1 MAFQPEQLG
10 PYRILRTLGRGGMGM
25 VFEAVNTETGE
36 PAAVKVLAAALAGEP
51 DFRQRFEAEIETL
64 RKLRHENIVRL
75 FGFGEQGGV
84 LFYAMELVNGR
95 SLEQELQSG
104 RQFDWR
110 EVARIGIATCQALRH
125 AHDRGIIH
133 RDIKPANL
141 LLTAD
146 GLLKLSDFGI
156 AKLFGDVGLTS
167 AGNVVGTVEYMA
179 PEQAE
184 GRGADAR
191 SDLYALG
198 GVLFTLLAR
207 RPPFRAQSLGGMIEK
222 HRSVK
227 PDPVSKYC
235 PGCPGE
241 LEAIIAQLLEKDPK
255 QRIPNA
261 LLLARRLQAM
271 LHGLSRQEQHS
282 AGRADEDDEPLDA
295 TFDLAPASTGSHPEA
310 GDPTTTR
317 PTKLPAGPAI
327 PGSPIGP
334 PLDQLPETKETAAF
348 QVYAA
353 PNPSAVDTSPGAE
366 DTSPASHFVP
376 VAEEDLDRFEIETPR
391 PRALISW
398 QTWVLAVCL
407 LALGLGTW
415 YVLRPPT
422 ADALYERIVRA
433 TSEGTIDGKLAAER
447 DIHEFLTRY
456 SNDPRALQL
465 RQYEDDLSMYRLE
478 RRFEHQMGREVDAA
492 GLLPIER
499 AYLEAINYL
508 RIDTERGMA
517 KLQALVDLYEHE
529 GSQPGRPG
537 SGPADQCLELARRR
551 LAVLRAQLAQS
562 WSEQLGVIQARLDR
576 ADELAATDPDRAQ
589 RMREAVVE
597 LYSDKP
603 WAAPAV
609 RRAKNALGNR
619 SQPLPRQ

>member
-1 MAFQPEQLG
+1 
-10 PYRILRTLGRGGMGM
+10 
-25 VFEAVNTETGE
+25 
-36 PAAVKVLAAALAGEP
+36 
-51 DFRQRFEAEIETL
+51 
-64 RKLRHENIVRL
+64 
-75 FGFGEQGGV
+75 
-84 LFYAMELVNGR
+84 
-95 SLEQELQSG
+95 
-104 RQFDWR
+104 
-110 EVARIGIATCQALRH
+110 
-125 AHDRGIIH
+125 
-133 RDIKPANL
+133 
-141 LLTAD
+141 
-146 GLLKLSDFGI
+146 
-156 AKLFGDVGLTS
+156 
-167 AGNVVGTVEYMA
+167 
-179 PEQAE
+179 
-184 GRGADAR
+184 
-191 SDLYALG
+191 
-198 GVLFTLLAR
+198 
-207 RPPFRAQSLGGMIEK
+207 
-222 HRSVK
+222 
-227 PDPVSKYC
+227 
-235 PGCPGE
+235 
-241 LEAIIAQLLEKDPK
+241 
-255 QRIPNA
+255 
-261 LLLARRLQAM
+261 
-271 LHGLSRQEQHS
+271 
-282 AGRADEDDEPLDA
+282 
-295 TFDLAPASTGSHPEA
+295 
-310 GDPTTTR
+310 
-317 PTKLPAGPAI
+317 
-327 PGSPIGP
+327 
-334 PLDQLPETKETAAF
+334 
-348 QVYAA
+348 
-353 PNPSAVDTSPGAE
+353 
-366 DTSPASHFVP
+366 
-376 VAEEDLDRFEIETPR
+376 
-391 PRALISW
+391 LISW

-465 RQYEDDLSMYRLE
+465 RQYEDDLAMYRLE